1 MKLKGK
7 AENLDILVKIFKR
20 SNIKIPKY
28 FYFSIKE
35 YKKSKNSV
43 INRTKK
49 ILKKNPIIIRSSSIY
64 EDKNNLS
71 NAGKYNSK
79 IVKKHLNKKKLKII
93 LNEYLKQFKSNND
106 KIIVQK
112 LIDNVSCSGVIF
124 TKDINLNSPYY
135 SINYDNSGKTNLIT
149 SGLKNDN
156 QKSLIIYKNYKK
168 KLKKF
173 NHLIKACR
181 ILEKKIN
188 NDRLDVEFCIKN
200 KITYLFQVRNLPL
213 PRNKYSNKRYLIKD
227 FDNFLLNI
235 EKKIKKL
242 KNKNPTLPGK
252 DTFFSNMADWN
263 PAEMIDDKPYPL
275 ALSLYKELITDNV
288 WREQRTL
295 YGYKNAFPNALM
307 FSFAGSPYIDLR
319 TDLYSFLPNS
329 LDQKSC
335 HLIIDKYQKII
346 SRNPEIHDKI
356 EFELIE
362 TCFSFGT
369 YNRLKKNF
377 SHKISKKY
385 RNKLKEITKKIISEN
400 QVIKEKEKIYS
411 LSTNI
416 KKIYTK
422 NISDIQKIYYL
433 IEITKK
439 YGTLPFS
446 GLARCAF
453 ISQRI
458 LLDLKQLGLINEKEF
473 KDFFSSLKSI
483 TSNFNNDFLRLSQK
497 KISKN
502 QFLNKYG
509 HLRPSTYD
517 ISSLNYREG
526 FDLYFSLSR
535 KVKKIVHKKIKF
547 KNKNK
552 IEKLFK
558 NNFNFTFL
566 KFLNF
571 AKQSI
576 ILREEAKFIFTKEI
590 DNIFKSLISLGNEIG
605 IKRNDLAFLDIKN
618 IINFYSS
625 LEARKLKESLKYEI
639 EKNKFEYDTLKVIK
653 LPDIIKSSNDIYFFE
668 ENINKANFI
677 TTETIF
683 GEVVELKRKNLKFLK
698 DKIVFIKNADPGYDY
713 IFNHKIKGIV
723 TQYGG
728 ANSHMAIRCLEL
740 NIPAVIG
747 LGKFKFDYYIE
758 SKKIF
763 VNCNKKIIQVIK

>member
-1 MKLKGK
+1 ML
-7 AENLDILVKIFKR
+7 FR
-20 SNIKIPKY
+20 S
-28 FYFSIKE
+28 
-35 YKKSKNSV
+35 
-43 INRTKK
+43 
-49 ILKKNPIIIRSSSIY
+49 
-64 EDKNNLS
+64 
-71 NAGKYNSK
+71 
-79 IVKKHLNKKKLKII
+79 
-93 LNEYLKQFKSNND
+93 
-106 KIIVQK
+106 
-112 LIDNVSCSGVIF
+112 
-124 TKDINLNSPYY
+124 
-135 SINYDNSGKTNLIT
+135 
-149 SGLKNDN
+149 
-156 QKSLIIYKNYKK
+156 
-168 KLKKF
+168 
-173 NHLIKACR
+173 
-181 ILEKKIN
+181 
-188 NDRLDVEFCIKN
+188 
-200 KITYLFQVRNLPL
+200 
-213 PRNKYSNKRYLIKD
+213 
-227 FDNFLLNI
+227 
-235 EKKIKKL
+235 
-242 KNKNPTLPGK
+242 
-252 DTFFSNMADWN
+252 
-263 PAEMIDDKPYPL
+263 
-275 ALSLYKELITDNV
+275 
-288 WREQRTL
+288 
-295 YGYKNAFPNALM
+295 
-307 FSFAGSPYIDLR
+307 
-319 TDLYSFLPNS
+319 
-329 LDQKSC
+329 
-335 HLIIDKYQKII
+335 
-346 SRNPEIHDKI
+346 
-356 EFELIE
+356 
-362 TCFSFGT
+362 
-369 YNRLKKNF
+369 
-377 SHKISKKY
+377 
-385 RNKLKEITKKIISEN
+385 
-400 QVIKEKEKIYS
+400 
-411 LSTNI
+411 
-416 KKIYTK
+416 
-422 NISDIQKIYYL
+422 
-433 IEITKK
+433 
-439 YGTLPFS
+439 
-446 GLARCAF
+446 
-453 ISQRI
+453 
-458 LLDLKQLGLINEKEF
+458 
-473 KDFFSSLKSI
+473 FSSLKSI